1 MSLKLGIGIVA
12 TDDGV
17 DPVRLAQEAEQLG
30 FESLFL
36 ADHTHIP
43 VARATPYPMPPYGD
57 LPREYYR
64 TCDPFVTLAAA
75 ATATSVLRLG
85 TGVSLPVER
94 DPILMAKQVAT
105 LDHLS
110 GGRVVLGVGA
120 GWNREEMRNHGTDPR
135 TRMALLGER
144 VEAMKAIW
152 TQERAEYHGRFV
164 DFDPIYS
171 WPKPAQAPHPP
182 VLVGGGGPTVLDR
195 VLAFGDGWMPGHQ
208 RDLGALGARIDEL
221 NARVDAG
228 DGRPRPVSIMLARV
242 EALERYAAMGADRAV
257 FLVDPGEGALREVHA
272 LRDRAAATGLA
283 A

>member
-1 MSLKLGIGIVA
+1 MSLKLGIGVVA

-36 ADHTHIP
+36 ADHTHVP
-43 VARATPYPMPPYGD
+43 VKRETPYPMPPYGD

-64 TCDPFVTLAAA
+64 TCDPLLTLAAA
-75 ATATSVLRLG
+75 STATSTLRLG

-110 GGRVVLGVGA
+110 GGRVILGVGA

-152 TQERAEYHGRFV
+152 TTEQAEYHGRFV

-171 WPKPAQAPHPP
+171 WPKPVQDPHPP
-182 VLVGGGGPTVLDR
+182 VIVGGGGKTVLDR

-208 RDLGALGARIDEL
+208 RDLDALAARIEELDER
-221 NARVDAG
+221 AAATGAG
-228 DGRPRPVSIMLARV
+228 PRPVTIMLARA
-242 EALERYAAMGADRAV
+242 EALERYAAMGVERAV
-257 FLVDPGEGALREVHA
+257 FLLDPGIGDGALRDLH
-272 LRDRAAATGLA
+272 DRATAVGLA